1 MKKPLSLI
9 IFLTVALIARAVT
22 LTGRVT
28 DSVGGEPLE
37 FASVSVD
44 NGAYF
49 CQTGSDGRF
58 ALNIPDGAHK
68 LRVSYVGYQTATVD
82 IAPGSGSRTVDIA
95 LTPSA
100 TNLKEVVITAREGE
114 GLTSTSR
121 IDREAMQHLQPTSFT
136 DLLELLPG
144 NISRDPDTGSANTI
158 TLRETGNLSATGA
171 RTSNDDYAIT
181 SLGTQFVV
189 DGAPMATDADLQSI
203 PTSDASDPSA
213 RRSVTNKGIDM
224 RAISTD
230 NIESVEIVRGI
241 PSAEYGNLT
250 SGVVNIKRIRRSTPF
265 TFRFK
270 ADEYSKLFSASKGI
284 ALGASGHVINLDAG
298 YLDSKTDPR
307 NPLENYRRLTAGV
320 RPTLRFRSASTEI
333 VWNSG
338 VDYTGSFDDAKTDP
352 DLNYNKIDEYRSSY
366 NKISFISDLNI
377 GFQRTTL
384 IENLVLN
391 VAASYQHDEIKRRK
405 QVAPQRASVAPT
417 SMDEGVH
424 DGHYLL
430 GEYIADYRVDGRPLA
445 LNLRLK
451 ASGKAGEKALLCQYK
466 AGFEWSFSKNYGQ
479 GQVYDLE
486 RPLSA
491 AWTTRP
497 RRFSDIPGLHVAS
510 AFAETDLSL
519 NISGGSKAELRA
531 GVRAVSLPLLDRS
544 YWLSGRVYADP
555 RFNAAWHFPTI
566 EAGRELRFMIACGW
580 GMTTKMPTIDY
591 LFPQTHYNDLVQLN
605 YYDTTHPDQ
614 WSRVSLRTYRVDA
627 ANRNLRAAR
636 NSKRELRFSA
646 SWGNN
651 RLSVTYFDERLRSG
665 FRYTPVYDTY
675 AYRLYDASA
684 IDPTALSAPPALD
697 NLPYTDV
704 AVLDGFRRPGNG
716 TRIDKQGVEYQIS
729 TERWMPLRTSLTIN
743 GAWFRSTYSN
753 SQMLYSTVND
763 VVGNQAVSDMFVGI
777 YDTTDGRVNEQFN
790 TNFMFDTQIPRWGLV
805 FSTTLQCM
813 WYVKTTRLRDNPV
826 PSFYLSAA
834 DGEIHPFTAESASD
848 PILRYLVK
856 SYNDDSYRTQR
867 IPTALYLNLKATKR
881 IGRWLNLSAFV
892 NRILDYLPD
901 YRSNGLTVRRYSDAY
916 FGMEAVITL

>member
-1 MKKPLSLI
+1 MKELLSII
-9 IFLTVALIARAVT
+9 IFLTIALLSEAAT
-22 LTGRVT
+22 LTGRVS
-28 DSVGGEPLE
+28 DAVGGEPLE
-37 FASVSVD
+37 FASVSID

-49 CQTGSDGRF
+49 CQTSVDGRF
-58 ALNIPDGAHK
+58 ALNITDGQHR
-68 LRVSYVGYQTATVD
+68 LRVSYVGYITAYVD
-82 IAPGSGSRTVDIA
+82 IAAGSGSSVDIA
-95 LTPSA
+95 LTPAA
-100 TNLKEVVITAREGE
+100 TSLKEVVITAREGE

-158 TLRETGNLSATGA
+158 TLRETGNLSATGV
-171 RTSNDDYAIT
+171 RSSNDDYAIT

-189 DGAPMATDADLQSI
+189 DGAPMNTDADMQSI
-203 PTSDASDPSA
+203 PNTDSSDPSS

-224 RAISTD
+224 RTISTD

-241 PSAEYGNLT
+241 PSAEFGNLT

-284 ALGASGHVINLDAG
+284 SLGATNHLLNLDAG

-307 NPLENYRRLTAGV
+307 NALENYKRLTAGV
-320 RPTLRFRSASTEI
+320 RPTLRFPSASTEI
-333 VWNSG
+333 IWNCG
-338 VDYTGSFDDAKTDP
+338 IDYTGSFDNAKTDP

-377 GFQRTTL
+377 GFRRTAL
-384 IENLVLN
+384 IENIVLN
-391 VAASYQHDEIKRRK
+391 VSASYQHDEIKRRK

-430 GEYIADYRVDGRPLA
+430 GEYIADYRVDGQPLA

-451 ASGKAGEKALLCQYK
+451 ASGKAGENILLCQYK
-466 AGFEWSFSKNYGQ
+466 AGIEWSFSKNYGA

-497 RRFSDIPGLHVAS
+497 RRFSDIPGLTVAS
-510 AFAETDLSL
+510 AFAEADLAL
-519 NISGGSKAELRA
+519 NVGGGSKAELRA
-531 GVRAVSLPLLDRS
+531 GVRVVTLPLLDRS
-544 YWLSGRVYADP
+544 YWLSGHVYADP
-555 RFNAAWHFPTI
+555 RINAAWHFPTI
-566 EAGRELRFMIACGW
+566 DAGRELRFMIACGW

-591 LFPQTHYNDLVQLN
+591 LFPQTHYNDLIQLN
-605 YYDTTHPDQ
+605 YYDTTHPDL

-627 ANRNLRAAR
+627 SNRNLRAAR
-636 NSKRELRFSA
+636 NSKRELRFGV

-665 FRYTPVYDTY
+665 FRYTPVYDRY
-675 AYRLYDASA
+675 SYRVYDATA
-684 IDPTALSAPPALD
+684 IDPSGLSAPPMLD
-697 NLPYTDV
+697 NLPYADA
-704 AVLDGFRRPGNG
+704 AVLDGFRRPSNG

-729 TERWMPLRTSLTIN
+729 TERWMPLRTSLIIN

-753 SQMLYSTVND
+753 SQMLYSTVSD
-763 VVGNQAVSDMFVGI
+763 VVGNQAVSDRFVGI

-790 TNFMFDTQIPRWGLV
+790 TNFMFDTQIPRWGLL

-826 PSFYLSAA
+826 PTSYLSAD
-834 DGEIHPFTAESASD
+834 DGEIHPFTAESAAD
-848 PILRYLVK
+848 PVLRYLIK
-856 SYNDDSYRTQR
+856 SYNDDAYRTQR

-881 IGRWLNLSAFV
+881 IGRRLNLSAFV

-901 YRSNGLTVRRYSDAY
+901 YKSNGLTVRRNSDAY
-916 FGMEAVITL
+916 FGMEAVLTL

>member
-1 MKKPLSLI
+1 MKKLLSII
-9 IFLTVALIARAVT
+9 IFLTIALISEAAT
-22 LTGRVT
+22 LTGRVS
-28 DSVGGEPLE
+28 DAVGGEPLE
-37 FASVSVD
+37 FASVSID

-49 CQTGSDGRF
+49 CQTGVDGRF
-58 ALNIPDGAHK
+58 ALNIPDGQHR
-68 LRVSYVGYQTATVD
+68 LRVSYVGYITAYVD
-82 IAPGSGSRTVDIA
+82 ITTGSGSSVDIA
-95 LTPSA
+95 LTPAA

-171 RTSNDDYAIT
+171 RSSNDDYAIT

-189 DGAPMATDADLQSI
+189 DGAPMNTDADMQSI
-203 PTSDASDPSA
+203 PNTDSSDPSS

-224 RAISTD
+224 RTISID

-241 PSAEYGNLT
+241 PSAEFGNLT

-284 ALGASGHVINLDAG
+284 SLGATNHILNLDAG

-307 NPLENYRRLTAGV
+307 NALENYKRLTAGV
-320 RPTLRFRSASTEI
+320 RPTLRFPSASTEI
-333 VWNSG
+333 IWNCG
-338 VDYTGSFDDAKTDP
+338 IDYTGSFDNAKTDP

-377 GFQRTTL
+377 GFRRTTL
-384 IENLVLN
+384 IENIVLN
-391 VAASYQHDEIKRRK
+391 ISASYQHDEIKRRK
-405 QVAPQRASVAPT
+405 QVAPQRASVAQT

-430 GEYIADYRVDGRPLA
+430 GEYIADYSVDGQPLA

-451 ASGKAGEKALLCQYK
+451 ASGKAGENLLLCQYK
-466 AGFEWSFSKNYGQ
+466 AGIEWSFSKNYGA

-497 RRFSDIPGLHVAS
+497 RRFSDIPGLTVAS
-510 AFAETDLSL
+510 AFAEADLVL
-519 NISGGSKAELRA
+519 NVGGGSKAELRA
-531 GVRAVSLPLLDRS
+531 GVRAVTLPLLDRS
-544 YWLSGRVYADP
+544 YWLSGHVYADP
-555 RFNAAWHFPTI
+555 RINAAWHFPTI
-566 EAGRELRFMIACGW
+566 DAGRELRFMIACGW

-591 LFPQTHYNDLVQLN
+591 LFPQTHYNDLIQLN
-605 YYDTTHPDQ
+605 YYDTTHPDR

-627 ANRNLRAAR
+627 SNRNLRAAR
-636 NSKRELRFSA
+636 NSKRELRFGV

-665 FRYTPVYDTY
+665 FRYTPVYDRY
-675 AYRLYDASA
+675 SYRVYDATA
-684 IDPTALSAPPALD
+684 IDPTNLSTPPMLD
-697 NLPYTDV
+697 NLPYADA
-704 AVLDGFRRPGNG
+704 AVLDGFRCPSNG

-729 TERWMPLRTSLTIN
+729 TERWMPLRTSLIIN

-753 SQMLYSTVND
+753 SQMLYSAVSD
-763 VVGNQAVSDMFVGI
+763 VVGNQAVSDRFVGI

-790 TNFMFDTQIPRWGLV
+790 TNFMFDTQIPRWGLL

-826 PSFYLSAA
+826 PTSYLSAD
-834 DGEIHPFTAESASD
+834 DGEIHPFTAESAAD
-848 PILRYLVK
+848 PVLRYLIK
-856 SYNDDSYRTQR
+856 SYNDDAYRTQR
-867 IPTALYLNLKATKR
+867 IPTAIYLNLKATKR
-881 IGRWLNLSAFV
+881 IGRRLNLSAFV

-901 YRSNGLTVRRYSDAY
+901 YKSNGLTVRRNSDAY